1 MGWAAG
7 QPLEIQKGS
16 EALWSFIPTI
26 SEHPFSDSPSVLVRT
41 ACARGLL
48 TLHNWMV
55 AKSHLWPK
63 LFSLF
68 SDRAMRIPPWMWL
81 FHKYKT
87 RLPSKHNTTKAYE
100 SSTSMLCQYVSVQG
114 GLKEGI
120 WFTVTVTPWAAINDS
135 HRTLCVRPCWA
146 WHGIAI
152 KSRKKCR
159 HVTSRFS
166 IMPWQSDVEYHFNI
180 FQPCFQPISML
191 VPWRLRL
198 PHGTINHLASKC
210 RIKVCACGLSRGGKA
225 DQQGRYGF
233 AKTRYMH
240 IYIIL
245 YLIYIYIYIYYKIYN
260 I

>member
-1 MGWAAG
+1 LESGLKWIESRKFNAKREPWGWDGLGGWPTAG
-7 QPLEIQKGS
+7 NPEGKRSIVKLHS
-16 EALWSFIPTI
+16 TI

-100 SSTSMLCQYVSVQG
+100 SSTSMLCQFASVQG

-120 WFTVTVTPWAAINDS
+120 
-135 HRTLCVRPCWA
+135 
-146 WHGIAI
+146 
-152 KSRKKCR
+152 
-159 HVTSRFS
+159 
-166 IMPWQSDVEYHFNI
+166 
-180 FQPCFQPISML
+180 
-191 VPWRLRL
+191 
-198 PHGTINHLASKC
+198 
-210 RIKVCACGLSRGGKA
+210 
-225 DQQGRYGF
+225 
-233 AKTRYMH
+233 
-240 IYIIL
+240 
-245 YLIYIYIYIYYKIYN
+245 
-260 I
+260 